1 MQKRG
6 ENTGKIIPDKQPIKK
21 ARVVGTR
28 ISGAQA
34 ESLEALATASNMTE
48 STYIRHVIQRA
59 ITEGWAFKLEMTAI
73 SWADAAFPSK
83 PRGP

>member
-1 MQKRG
+1 MRKRG
-6 ENTGKIIPDKQPIKK
+6 ENTGKIIPDKNPIKK

-28 ISGAQA
+28 ISDSQA
-34 ESLEALATASNMTE
+34 ESLEKLATASNMTE

-59 ITEGWAFKLEMTAI
+59 IAEGWTFKLEMTAI
-73 SWADAAFPSK
+73 ATAASK

>member
-1 MQKRG
+1 MRKHG

-28 ISGAQA
+28 ISGVQA
-34 ESLEALATASNMTE
+34 ENLEQLATASNMTE

-59 ITEGWAFKLEMTAI
+59 IDEGWVFKLEMTAVAT
-73 SWADAAFPSK
+73 SSAK
-83 PRGP
+83 PRMP

>member
-1 MQKRG
+1 MRKQG
-6 ENTGKIIPDKQPIKK
+6 ENTGKIMPDKQPIKK

-34 ESLEALATASNMTE
+34 ESLEKLADASNMTE

-59 ITEGWAFKLEMTAI
+59 VSEGWVFKVQMSIAPM
-73 SWADAAFPSK
+73 SAPK
-83 PRGP
+83 PRMG

>member
-1 MQKRG
+1 MRKPG
-6 ENTGKIIPDKQPIKK
+6 PNSGKVMPDKGQIHK

-28 ISGAQA
+28 ISGGQA
-34 ESLEALATASNMTE
+34 EKLGALATESNMTE

-59 ITEGWAFKLEMTAI
+59 IDEGWVFKLEMTAV
-73 SWADAAFPSK
+73 ATAAPK

>member
-1 MQKRG
+1 MRKPG
-6 ENTGKIIPDKQPIKK
+6 PNSGKVMPDKGQIHK

-28 ISGAQA
+28 ISGGQA
-34 ESLEALATASNMTE
+34 EKLGALATESNMTE

-59 ITEGWAFKLEMTAI
+59 IAEGWVFKMEMSFSPAP
-73 SWADAAFPSK
+73 ASK